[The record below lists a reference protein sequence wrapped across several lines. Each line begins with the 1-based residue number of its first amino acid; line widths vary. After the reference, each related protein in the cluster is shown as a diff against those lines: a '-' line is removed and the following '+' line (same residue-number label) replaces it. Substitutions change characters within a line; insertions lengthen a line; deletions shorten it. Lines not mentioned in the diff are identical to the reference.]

1 MSPAVVVLIKLAI
14 RLVVFGAVF
23 FVAAKK
29 NPKIVIHNKW
39 ATPLIA
45 LVFALLNTAVYW
57 LLTPILNIA
66 TLGVAGFVMPF
77 IVNMLFLLGTVKAF
91 EKLNHR
97 LASSANNSRLA
108 SSANNSR
115 LASSANP
122 EKRKSQ
128 KKWIEIQGLMA
139 TLWMAAFLTIAHGAL
154 YVALDYLPNR

>member
-14 RLVVFGAVF
+14 RLVVFGLVF
-23 FVAAKK
+23 FLAAKK

-108 SSANNSR
+108 SSAN
-115 LASSANP
+115 P

>member
-14 RLVVFGAVF
+14 RLLVFGVVFF
-23 FVAAKK
+23 IAAKK

-45 LVFALLNTAVYW
+45 LVFALLNTGVYW
-57 LLTPILNIA
+57 LLTPILNLA

-77 IVNMLFLLGTVKAF
+77 VVNMLFLLGTVKVF
-91 EKLNHR
+91 EKL
-97 LASSANNSRLA
+97 
-108 SSANNSR
+108 NSR

>member
-14 RLVVFGAVF
+14 RLVVFGVVF
-23 FVAAKK
+23 FLAAKK
-29 NPKIVIHNKW
+29 NPKVVIHNKW

-45 LVFALLNTAVYW
+45 LVFALLNTGVYW

-91 EKLNHR
+91 EKLN
-97 LASSANNSRLA
+97 
-108 SSANNSR
+108 
-115 LASSANP
+115 
-122 EKRKSQ
+122 EKRKSE
-128 KKWIEIQGLMA
+128 KKWLEIQGLMA